1 MNRAPRVLGLMSG
14 TSADGLDAVLLELP
28 DFPALGAGGSSPP
41 PLSAAVPRGRVLEH
55 QYTPYPDALRDW
67 VLEAMR
73 GTLPVSELTQ
83 LHRALG
89 EFYAVHAL
97 ELSKGADLI
106 ASHGQTVYH
115 IPRADTSR
123 GWGQRGTLQI
133 GEPSLLMLESGR
145 PVVSDFRSADLA
157 AGGQAAPLVP
167 FADFV
172 LFAQSDIKRS
182 IHNLGGISNLTYLPG
197 MISSAVLAFDTGPAN
212 ALIDDAMGRLGKRF
226 DDGGA
231 IASSGQIEQ
240 RLLEVWLRD
249 PYFALPLPKSTGR
262 EYWSLER
269 LTSVFEL
276 SPKDIVASVTAFSA
290 AGIADQY
297 QRFVLDLGLDEIL
310 VAGGGAQNTVLMNHL
325 TAALSPVRVLKLEE
339 SAFGEYGL
347 SGATREAAAFALL
360 GYYAAQGWRNTLPHT
375 TGASQAVI
383 AGKIARP

>member
-1 MNRAPRVLGLMSG
+1 MNRAPKILGLMSG
-14 TSADGLDAVLLELP
+14 TSADGLDAALLELP

-41 PLSAAVPRGRVLEH
+41 ALSDAAPRGRVVAH
-55 QYTPYPDALRDW
+55 QYTPYPDDLRAR

-83 LHRALG
+83 LHWALG
-89 EFYAVHAL
+89 EFYATHAL
-97 ELSKGADLI
+97 ELAADADLI

-115 IPRADTSR
+115 IPRVERSK
-123 GWGQRGTLQI
+123 GWVQRGTLQI
-133 GEPSLLMLESGR
+133 GEPSLLMLESGK

-167 FADFV
+167 FADWA
-172 LFAQSDIKRS
+172 LFAQAGVKRS
-182 IHNLGGISNLTYLPG
+182 LHNLGGISNLTYLPG
-197 MISSAVLAFDTGPAN
+197 LDSSAVLAFDTGPAN
-212 ALIDDAMGRLGKRF
+212 ALIDDAMGRLGQRF

-231 IASSGQIEQ
+231 IAMSGTVE
-240 RLLEVWLRD
+240 RHLLEVWLRD
-249 PYFALPLPKSTGR
+249 PYFALPPPKSTGR

-276 SPKDIVASVTAFSA
+276 SPKDIVTSVTAFSA

-310 VAGGGAQNTVLMNHL
+310 VAGGGAQNTVLMKHL
-325 TAALSPVRVLKLEE
+325 TAALSPVRVLKLED
-339 SAFGEYGL
+339 SAFGEYGF

>member
-14 TSADGLDAVLLELP
+14 TSADGLDAVLLELT
-28 DFPALGAGGSSPP
+28 DFPAVGAGGPIPP
-41 PLSAAVPRGRVLEH
+41 ALSEAVPRGRVLKH
-55 QYTPYPDALRDW
+55 QYTPYPDELREW
-67 VLEAMR
+67 VLGAMR
-73 GTLPVSELTQ
+73 GTLPVAELTQ
-83 LHRALG
+83 LHWALG
-89 EFYAVHAL
+89 EFYATHAL
-97 ELSKGADLI
+97 ELAADADLI

-115 IPRADTSR
+115 IPRIDVSR
-123 GWGQRGTLQI
+123 GWVWRGTLQI
-133 GEPSLLMLESGR
+133 GEPSVLMHESGK

-172 LFAQSDIKRS
+172 LFAQRGIKRS
-182 IHNLGGISNLTYLPG
+182 IHNLGGISNLTYLPSLN
-197 MISSAVLAFDTGPAN
+197 SSNVLAFDTGPAN
-212 ALIDDAMGRLGKRF
+212 ALIDDAMGRLGQRY

-231 IASSGQIEQ
+231 IAMSGAIE
-240 RLLEVWLRD
+240 RNLLEVWLRD

-269 LTSVFEL
+269 LTSIFEL

-297 QRFVLDLGLDEIL
+297 RRFVLDLGLDEIL
-310 VAGGGAQNTVLMNHL
+310 VAGGGAQNTVLMTQL
-325 TAALSPVRVLKLEE
+325 EAALSPVRVLKLED
-339 SAFGEYGL
+339 SVFGKYGF
-347 SGATREAAAFALL
+347 SSATREAAAFALL

-375 TGASQAVI
+375 TGASKAVI